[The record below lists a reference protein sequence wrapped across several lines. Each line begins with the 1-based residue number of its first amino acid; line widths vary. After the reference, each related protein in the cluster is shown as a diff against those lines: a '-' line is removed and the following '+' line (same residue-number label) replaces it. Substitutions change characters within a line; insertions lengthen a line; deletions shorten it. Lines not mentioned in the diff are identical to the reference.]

1 MFRNFMTGLA
11 HWLKGGT
18 PDARF
23 APRITEPSIF
33 VYYWDGSVPE
43 ARKIRDISPTGAYI
57 LTSEHWYPGT
67 IVRLIFRG
75 YKTPL
80 PPATD
85 VVPSQSISLS
95 SRVVRQ
101 EHDGAAVEFLFP
113 TAKDR
118 ETLQKFIATMPK
130 TSGALTIPPSTTN
143 SGQDIN

>member
-1 MFRNFMTGLA
+1 MTGLT

-23 APRITEPSIF
+23 APRIAEPSIF

-57 LTSEHWYPGT
+57 LTNEHWYPGT

-101 EHDGAAVEFLFP
+101 EQDGAAVEFLFP
-113 TAKDR
+113 TPKDR
-118 ETLQKFIATMPK
+118 ETLEKFIATMPK
-130 TSGALTIPPSTTN
+130 TSGALAIPPSTSN
-143 SGQDIN
+143 SGPDIN